1 LTMGVEEE
9 ERRMRRLRAQVA
21 DHNIYRWAGQLL
33 SAIGKMVP
41 EATPR
46 PMPAGVGMSRNDD
59 SDHHPAR
66 ETLVRAL
73 QVARG

>member
-41 EATPR
+41 EPSTLSSDVPR
-46 PMPAGVGMSRNDD
+46 ADDD
-59 SDHHPAR
+59 SAIVPRA
-66 ETLVRAL
+66 ELLSAVR
-73 QVARG
+73 VATG